1 VFAYGI
7 IGLPNAGKSTLF
19 NALTRG
25 TAAVAPYPFCTIEP
39 NLGEVAIP
47 DSRLEAIAQ
56 VIEPEK
62 VTPAMMRFVDIAGLV
77 RGASKGEGMGN
88 QFLAHIRDVD
98 ALIHVLRCF
107 PIADVSHPEGN
118 LDPARDAEIVETELI
133 LADIGV
139 LERRRE
145 RLARMLKTGDP
156 KYKAELELTDQ
167 LIEHL
172 YGGRPARTFAG
183 EVDLTDLLT
192 GKPVI
197 YAANIA
203 EQYAARPEE
212 DSAFRA
218 VKEYAASR
226 GARAVPICAT
236 LEAELAE
243 LPWDEGRAFLK
254 ELGLA
259 RSALEQLVEA
269 GYQESDL
276 ITFYTVKGPETRA
289 WAIPRGTLAPAAAGR
304 IHSDMEKGF
313 IRAEVINW
321 SALIELGSFSAA
333 RGKGILR
340 LEGRDYQIQDGDV
353 VLFRFKT

>member
-1 VFAYGI
+1 MFAYGI

-156 KYKAELELTDQ
+156 KYKAELELTD
-167 LIEHL
+167 
-172 YGGRPARTFAG
+172 PAKGMNGA
-183 EVDLTDLLT
+183 
-192 GKPVI
+192 I
-197 YAANIA
+197 
-203 EQYAARPEE
+203 
-212 DSAFRA
+212 
-218 VKEYAASR
+218 
-226 GARAVPICAT
+226 ARAR
-236 LEAELAE
+236 EL
-243 LPWDEGRAFLK
+243 
-254 ELGLA
+254 
-259 RSALEQLVEA
+259 LEQTPNAIMPQQFENPA
-269 GYQESDL
+269 NPEIHR
-276 ITFYTVKGPETRA
+276 ITTA
-289 WAIPRGTLAPAAAGR
+289 
-304 IHSDMEKGF
+304 
-313 IRAEVINW
+313 
-321 SALIELGSFSAA
+321 
-333 RGKGILR
+333 
-340 LEGRDYQIQDGDV
+340 
-353 VLFRFKT
+353 

>member
-1 VFAYGI
+1 MFAYGI

-47 DSRLEAIAQ
+47 DPRLEAIAK

-62 VTPAMMRFVDIAGLV
+62 VPPAMMRYVDIAGLV
-77 RGASKGEGMGN
+77 GGASNGEGMGN

-98 ALIHVLRCF
+98 ALIHVLCCF
-107 PIADVSHPEGN
+107 PIDDVSHPEGS
-118 LDPARDAEIVETELI
+118 LDPARDAAIVETELI
-133 LADIGV
+133 LADITV

-145 RLARMLKTGDP
+145 KLTRLLKTGDP
-156 KYKAELELTDQ
+156 KYKAELEVTDG
-167 LIEHL
+167 LIDHL
-172 YGGRPARTFAG
+172 YGGHPARTFAK
-183 EVDLTDLLT
+183 EVDLSDLLT

-197 YAANIA
+197 YAANVA
-203 EQYAARPEE
+203 EDDAANPEA
-212 DSAFRA
+212 DAAFRQ
-218 VKEYAASR
+218 VEEYAEAR
-226 GARAVPICAT
+226 QARAVPLCAT

-243 LPWDEGRAFLK
+243 LPWDEQRAFLK

-321 SALIELGSFSAA
+321 AALIELGSFAAA
-333 RGKGILR
+333 RGKGVLR

>member
-1 VFAYGI
+1 MFSYGI

-25 TAAVAPYPFCTIEP
+25 AAAVAAYPFCTIEP

-47 DSRLEAIAQ
+47 DPQLEAIAK
-56 VIEPEK
+56 VTEPEK

-88 QFLAHIRDVD
+88 QFLTHIRDVD

-107 PIADVSHPEGN
+107 PIDDVSHPEGS
-118 LDPARDAEIVETELI
+118 LDPLRDAGIVETELI
-133 LADIGV
+133 LADISV

-145 RLARMLKTGDP
+145 RLARLLKTGDP
-156 KYKAELELTDQ
+156 KYKIELQTTDE

-172 YGGRPARTFAG
+172 YDEHPARTFAKG
-183 EVDLTDLLT
+183 GDLSDLLT
-192 GKPVI
+192 GKPVV

-203 EQYAARPEE
+203 EEYAANPEE
-212 DSAFRA
+212 DATFRL
-218 VKEYAASR
+218 VKQYAQEQ
-226 GARAVPICAT
+226 GAQSVPVCAA

-243 LPWDEGRAFLK
+243 LPWEEQRAFLK

-259 RSALEQLVEA
+259 RSALERLVEA

-304 IHSDMEKGF
+304 IHTDMEKGF

-321 SALIELGSFSAA
+321 ANLIEIGSFAAA
-333 RGKGILR
+333 RGKGTLR